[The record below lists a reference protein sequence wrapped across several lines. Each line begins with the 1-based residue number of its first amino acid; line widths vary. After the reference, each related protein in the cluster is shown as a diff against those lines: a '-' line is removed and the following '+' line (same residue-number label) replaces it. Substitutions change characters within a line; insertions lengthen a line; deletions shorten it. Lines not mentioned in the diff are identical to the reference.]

1 MGYPPSS
8 VFAEKFKIEFLG
20 DIKFAMTGAI
30 KDFPAKGDYDFTN
43 LHCFEGSTPVVSPV
57 GTIDIKTVQPGSVV
71 LSFDDEGR
79 LTHGSVARVFR
90 GITDSWLI
98 LSCGLTV
105 TPGHRFLNERGGFER
120 IDAIVERGGCIVLED
135 GTLSRVT
142 AERIVYSEA
151 TRHLYE
157 EAEEAVALT
166 AGSSALKPEVRRG
179 WRTYNF
185 EVEEYHTY
193 IAGGVRVHNDSL
205 GDYVGY
211 AAMMHNDAYVA
222 VGTTAMAKEFGWDA
236 VTTANWAGT
245 FGQPGFAERIQ
256 QQVDAYFGAVENK
269 TSPLPKV
276 CSMDWSEASLRRAWS
291 SARLR
296 RRSMPTR
303 SRRLGRR
310 WRRPVTRPG
319 GIASHARTPILK

>member
-1 MGYPPSS
+1 
-8 VFAEKFKIEFLG
+8 
-20 DIKFAMTGAI
+20 MTGAI
-30 KDFPAKGDYDFTN
+30 KDFPAKGDYT
-43 LHCFEGSTPVVSPV
+43 LQTYHCFEGSTPVVSPV

-79 LTHGSVARVFR
+79 LTHGKVARVFR

-120 IDAIVERGGCIVLED
+120 IDAIVARGGCIVLED

-256 QQVDAYFGAVENK
+256 QQVDAYFDAVEK
-269 TSPLPKV
+269 KDFTLAEGLLSGMV
-276 CSMDWSEASLRRAWS
+276 GGIAAAAWL
-291 SARLR
+291 SALLR

-303 SRRLGRR
+303 SRRPGRR
-310 WRRPVTRPG
+310 WRRPSMRLG